1 MKIGFIGLGQMGLGI
16 ARNLMRAG
24 HDVTVYN
31 RTRSRA
37 EELAREGA
45 RVADTPA
52 DAAHD
57 AERMVTMLAD
67 DAAVEQVIFGESG
80 ALRAMPN
87 GAVHI
92 SMSTISVALS
102 ARLNEAHVGAGQGYV
117 AAPVF
122 GRPEAAAA
130 AKLLVVASGASAEI
144 EKCRPL
150 LEAVGQRLVIV
161 GERATAANVVKI
173 TGNFLIASVMESL
186 GEAFALLKKSDVDAG
201 QFLELM
207 TASLFSAPIYQNYGK
222 LILAEAFDPPG
233 FTLKL
238 GLKDVKLALE
248 AADAVAAP
256 LPLASLLRDHMLT
269 GVARGY
275 SEMDWTAVT
284 RVIAENAGIK

>member
-1 MKIGFIGLGQMGLGI
+1 MNVGFIGLGQMGIGI

-24 HDVTVYN
+24 HHVTVYN

-37 EELAREGA
+37 DELAGEGA
-45 RVADTPA
+45 RVADSPA
-52 DAAHD
+52 AAAHD
-57 AERMVTMLAD
+57 AAAMVTMLAD
-67 DAAVEQVIFGESG
+67 DAAVEQVIFGEQG
-80 ALRAMPN
+80 ALAAMPH

-102 ARLNEAHVGAGQGYV
+102 ARLNDAHTAAGQGYV

-130 AKLLVVASGASAEI
+130 AKLLVVASGAASEI
-144 EKCRPL
+144 DKSRAL
-150 LEAVGQRLVIV
+150 LEAVSQRVVIIGQQ
-161 GERATAANVVKI
+161 ATAANVVKI
-173 TGNFLIASVMESL
+173 TGNFLIAAVMESL
-186 GEAFALLKKSDVDAG
+186 GEAFALLKKSDVDAEK
-201 QFLELM
+201 FLELM
-207 TASLFSAPIYQNYGK
+207 TGSLFSAPIYQNYGK
-222 LILAEAFDPPG
+222 LILAESFEPPG
-233 FTLKL
+233 FKLKL
-238 GLKDVKLALE
+238 GLKDVKLAL
-248 AADAVAAP
+248 AAAEAVAAP